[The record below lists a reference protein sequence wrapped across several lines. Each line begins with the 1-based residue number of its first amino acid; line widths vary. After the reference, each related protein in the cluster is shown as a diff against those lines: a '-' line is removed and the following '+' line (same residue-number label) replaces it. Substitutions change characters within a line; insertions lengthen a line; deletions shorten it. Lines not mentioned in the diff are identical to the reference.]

1 MPSATPEKLNRTKK
15 SAPTVNSSPASDE
28 AGPRLRGIVQALARQ
43 AARAH
48 YAEACL
54 LAKKD
59 SDSES

>member
-1 MPSATPEKLNRTKK
+1 MPNATPEEFDHTKK
-15 SAPTVNSSPASDE
+15 SEPTANSGRPSDE
-28 AGPRLRGIVQALARQ
+28 IDRRLRGIVQALARQ

-54 LAKKD
+54 KAKKD

>member
-1 MPSATPEKLNRTKK
+1 MPNATPEQFGGAKK
-15 SAPTVNSSPASDE
+15 SNPIANSSRSSDE
-28 AGPRLRGIVQALARQ
+28 AGRRLREIVQALARQ

>member
-1 MPSATPEKLNRTKK
+1 MPNATPEKFGDPKK
-15 SAPTVNSSPASDE
+15 SNPVADSSWPSDE
-28 AGPRLRGIVQALARQ
+28 VRRRLRGIVQALARQ